1 MRTNTGS
8 VDLFTS
14 RRINYDKCTYWCV
27 DDAWSDMH
35 PNEIA
40 VQKKPT
46 GFFFANEEDM
56 LSFENQII
64 ASAFVFQ
71 SATITLSTSD
81 YIPELKPNDLVKHD
95 DIIYRVTAV
104 RTRPYKRHQQYSKN
118 PSKKTYIALKG

>member
-1 MRTNTGS
+1 MRVNMGC

-27 DDAWSDMH
+27 DDAWSDLH

-40 VQKKPT
+40 TKKQPT

-56 LSFENQII
+56 LSRENQII
-64 ASAFVFQ
+64 AGAFMFE

-81 YIPELKPNDLVKHD
+81 YIPELKANDLVKHD
-95 DIIYRVTAV
+95 DVVYRVTAV
-104 RTRPYKRHQQYSKN
+104 RSVPYKRQQQYSRN